1 MIFIYLSLFMQL
13 NKTSSYIDVPKMPV
27 YNVNGMFGVGL
38 SLSFPMYTDD
48 PNPNDDQHPDK
59 TAFNMV
65 FHYGLSK
72 GEVSLSM
79 FSLSTFSLSGKY
91 VLAKEQN
98 GKPGWFIGMD
108 NVSYYTNLSSFG
120 GGGKD
125 KGSLEEFNYAEHTTG
140 RPWELFS
147 FYGAMQKTLKP
158 VNFVIGLGRGRYV
171 GYGWRSH
178 IFNTDLLVLG
188 SDYATG
194 KHSFWAIGLF
204 AGGSISF
211 PGGVSLMVDMNG
223 RDAAFGI
230 QQTNKYVTLTLALN
244 KVEYLGNFRPW
255 SPRWTFGLE
264 GNNRFILEGQK
275 YGTMECVIQDMTS
288 KALLANSVID
298 IKETNKRYRSIGG
311 TFNLSLPVSTY
322 TITVSK
328 PDYVDYIAKITIK
341 DGVKSKLVFN
351 LKKTEEALRREAAA
365 VEREKSIKNGLQQGT
380 IYFSEG
386 NLEEALKSFNLV
398 LSLDPDNA
406 DAKTYLANIEKRR
419 VELIASYSAEAKSR
433 TLSKDYVKAIEFWQK
448 VLKLDPANA
457 EAKTAVDALQKQ
469 VAVVKPKP
477 KPTTPTVKP
486 KPPTTPTKPTKE
498 EIDALYNKGINFFT
512 AEKYDDALKAFNQ
525 VLALDPAH
533 AGAKNYKKRTEARI
547 KALKGG

>member
-13 NKTSSYIDVPKMPV
+13 NKTSSYIDVPTMPI
-27 YNVNGMFGVGL
+27 YNVQGMFGVGL
-38 SLSFPMYTDD
+38 SLSFPMYGDD
-48 PNPNDDQHPDK
+48 PTTDG
-59 TAFNMV
+59 TFFNMA
-65 FHYGLSK
+65 FHYGLGK
-72 GEVSLSM
+72 GEISLSM

-91 VLAKEQN
+91 ILQKEEN
-98 GKPGWFIGMD
+98 GKLGWFIGLD
-108 NVSYYTNLSSFG
+108 NLSYYTNLSSFG
-120 GGGKD
+120 GGGENE
-125 KGSLEEFNYAEHTTG
+125 GCLEERGYARTVGG

-147 FYGAMQKTLKP
+147 IYGAMQKSFKQFD
-158 VNFVIGLGRGRYV
+158 FVLGLGRGRYV
-171 GYGWRSH
+171 GYGKRSH
-178 IFNTDLLVLG
+178 YFNTDLLITG
-188 SDYATG
+188 DNYATED
-194 KHSFWAIGLF
+194 HSFWAIGLF
-204 AGGSISF
+204 AGGSIHM
-211 PGGVSLMVDMNG
+211 PGGVSLLVDMNG

-230 QQTNKYVTLTLALN
+230 RQTNKYVILTLALN
-244 KVEYLGNFRPW
+244 KVEYIGNFRPW

-288 KALLANSVID
+288 KAMLANSVID

-322 TITVSK
+322 TVTVSK

-406 DAKTYLANIEKRR
+406 EAKTYLANIEKRR

-433 TLSKDYVKAIEFWQK
+433 TLSKDYAKAIEFWQK